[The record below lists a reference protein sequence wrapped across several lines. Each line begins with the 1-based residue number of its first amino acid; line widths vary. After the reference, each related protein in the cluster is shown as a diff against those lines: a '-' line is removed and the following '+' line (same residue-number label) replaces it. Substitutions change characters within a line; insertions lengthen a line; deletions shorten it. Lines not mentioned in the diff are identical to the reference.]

1 MPDANADF
9 VVTHQIISVEQG
21 MASRDVKNAVM
32 DTRGF
37 MWLATSMG
45 LNRYDGN
52 NFLLFTKE
60 KNGLLSDD
68 VQVII
73 PHGNNRLI
81 VQSFLRDNWAVD
93 PEKNV
98 NSFQVLDLN
107 SYRIMPLKEAFPDLP
122 FPEEQLLQIAEHGDS
137 TLLFFRAMPYEIWSY
152 TSGNAW
158 QRTFEFSLWNE
169 QLPKQPLLFI
179 ELFNLN

>member
-9 VVTHQIISVEQG
+9 VVSHRLITVEQG
-21 MASRDVKNAVM
+21 IASRDVKDAVM

-37 MWLATSMG
+37 MWLATNMG

-60 KNGLLSDD
+60 KNGLISND

-73 PHGNNRLI
+73 PYGNNRLI
-81 VQSFLRDNWAVD
+81 LQCFLRDNWAVD

-107 SYRIMPLKEAFPDLP
+107 SYRLMQLKEAFPDLP

-137 TLLFFRAMPYEIWSY
+137 TLLFFVLRLMKYGV
-152 TSGNAW
+152 THRGMHGNARLSFRSGMSNC
-158 QRTFEFSLWNE
+158 QNNPCCLSSCST
-169 QLPKQPLLFI
+169 
-179 ELFNLN
+179 